1 MISKLIIPPQYRM
14 LAIGIA
20 FAVAVTAAFG
30 AGWQVNGWRLGK
42 AQAEAVVTALTGK
55 IDAHG
60 KKLDALGDL
69 ARAAI
74 GNEDAVLTAIREGS
88 DEMRAYL
95 AAGNTCLLS
104 DDDARILRVNAQRR
118 RTATPAR

>member
-1 MISKLIIPPQYRM
+1 MISKLIPPQFQM
-14 LAIGIA
+14 LALGVA
-20 FAVAVTAAFG
+20 FAVVFA

-42 AQAEAVVTALTGK
+42 AQAEAAVTALTGK

-60 KKLDALGDL
+60 RKLDALGDL
-69 ARAAI
+69 ARKAI

-104 DDDARILRVNAQRR
+104 DDDARILRANAQRR
-118 RTATPAR
+118 RAATPAR